1 MFWKYIFPV
10 ILCFVFTLLIRK
22 FVEFEG
28 NYKEWKRPP
37 RMLMLIIIALGFV
50 PIFNYLIVLIEIIFF
65 IMTLVTNGE
74 CGSRIRKLEDTK
86 INNWLFKS

>member
-28 NYKEWKRPP
+28 RYEEWKRPP
-37 RMLMLIIIALGFV
+37 RILVLTIIALGFI
-50 PIFNYLIVLIEIIFF
+50 PIFNYLVALVEIILF

-74 CGSRIRKLEDTK
+74 DTCRIRKLKDTK
-86 INNWLFKS
+86 INKWLFKS

>member
-1 MFWKYIFPV
+1 MFWEYIFPV

-28 NYKEWKRPP
+28 DYKEWKRPP
-37 RMLMLIIIALGFV
+37 RILILTIIALGFV
-50 PIFNYLIVLIEIIFF
+50 PMLNYLIALVELILFIVVLMRSGEDIF
-65 IMTLVTNGE
+65 
-74 CGSRIRKLEDTK
+74 RIRELKDTK